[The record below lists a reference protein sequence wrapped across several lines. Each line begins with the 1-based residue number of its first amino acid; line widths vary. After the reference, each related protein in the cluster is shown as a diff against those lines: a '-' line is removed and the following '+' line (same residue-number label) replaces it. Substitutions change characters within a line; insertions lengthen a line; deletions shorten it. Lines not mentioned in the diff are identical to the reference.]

1 MTKKFFPDFTQQDY
15 DKIIDCVEHR
25 QRHYMVGDAVY
36 NELGDLASELK
47 RRRVAARPFAC

>member
-1 MTKKFFPDFTQQDY
+1 MTQKFFPDFSQQDY

-25 QRHYMVGDAVY
+25 QRHYMVGDAFY

-47 RRRVAARPFAC
+47 RRRIAARPFAC